1 MVQVVE
7 QRTVVILVSWV
18 PMTTEGLSVCVFT
31 SITSWEDANQRAET
45 CLYFACRSCS
55 LCVSTVCSVAPFLIF
70 CMWIFN
76 IKRISLQKKLPLC
89 SAPKQVRDGLHHIN
103 RGDPFMHPQAQP

>member
-18 PMTTEGLSVCVFT
+18 PMTTEGLSVCSPPLLAGRMRT
-31 SITSWEDANQRAET
+31 SVQR
-45 CLYFACRSCS
+45 LACILR
-55 LCVSTVCSVAPFLIF
+55 VAPAACVCRLFALLRLFLFSACGFLIS
-70 CMWIFN
+70 
-76 IKRISLQKKLPLC
+76 RESLQKKLPLC

-103 RGDPFMHPQAQP
+103 RGDPFTHPQAQP